1 MKLVAEDIPL
11 YHAEKRYIRKD
22 GSVIL
27 GSSTISIVRNERD
40 EAQLF
45 IGMIEDITRKKKD
58 EQDLIAAKLK
68 AEESDR
74 LKTAFLHNVSHEI
87 RTPMNAIIG
96 FSSLLQEP
104 DLTEPERHQYTD
116 IIFQSSNQLLSI
128 INDIVDVANIES
140 GQVKMNTSRMDLNYA
155 LRNLDE
161 QYSLSGKKHKIPII
175 LNTGLPDDEAIIKT
189 DPTKL
194 IQIISNLLNNSIKF
208 TRNGKIEFGY
218 ELTDGFL
225 EFFVKDTG
233 IGIPQESI
241 PKIFDR
247 FYQVDRT
254 VSRQFGGTGLGLSI
268 CKAYVHLLGGVISVT
283 SDPGTG
289 TNFLFT
295 IPYKTDN

>member
-1 MKLVAEDIPL
+1 
-11 YHAEKRYIRKD
+11 
-22 GSVIL
+22 
-27 GSSTISIVRNERD
+27 
-40 EAQLF
+40 
-45 IGMIEDITRKKKD
+45 
-58 EQDLIAAKLK
+58 
-68 AEESDR
+68 
-74 LKTAFLHNVSHEI
+74 
-87 RTPMNAIIG
+87 
-96 FSSLLQEP
+96 
-104 DLTEPERHQYTD
+104 
-116 IIFQSSNQLLSI
+116 
-128 INDIVDVANIES
+128 
-140 GQVKMNTSRMDLNYA
+140 MDLNYA